1 MIYQTLED
9 AIVSAKEFADAFDM
23 EGFVKITSAPDGGYE
38 LFGSGEI
45 ILVVWQTSQ
54 KWVFMYRVL
63 YRLELWNDQKYL
75 NIDTYSIFD
84 ILYVYWWKY
93 T

>member
-45 ILVVWQTSQ
+45 ILVV
-54 KWVFMYRVL
+54 
-63 YRLELWNDQKYL
+63 
-75 NIDTYSIFD
+75 
-84 ILYVYWWKY
+84 
-93 T
+93 